1 MNYNT
6 MFKKICIGLFAGMFV
21 MFYAKPVFAETT
33 VIPDGDILVVYSDA
47 ASDAA
52 VDAVADI
59 VEILTYQA
67 FQVSYGTASQCSF
80 ELQRFDYI
88 ICYDIERYPSDFI
101 EKLSAQETM
110 GGKILIMG
118 SQFMRDYQDY
128 VGKGNSYMTDDKQVG
143 KMTYFFDSLT
153 DRVGL
158 VEEEEFLFLTK
169 DIDSQAGTL
178 EIGTT
183 HGYIIATAGNITHMA
198 VSNMDNN
205 LVKAIFSKEVAY
217 WKWEY
222 DGEPH
227 VYAQYIV
234 LNEVYPFQDPE
245 KLLEIVDLMISMQEP
260 FVISVMPVYVNGEY
274 PAMQRFCEILRYAQA
289 NGGAVIIHGPI
300 NQMNEIDSELIDE
313 YMTMAI
319 RYYVNQG
326 VYPLALQVPSA
337 WMHDEE
343 TIEILSNFGTVFT
356 TNEEDDLVEF
366 SKDAHTNTV
375 YADGHQWV
383 GPTVALDY
391 VGVSYTKVYS
401 TAVYI
406 GMEEDLNVIEDKI
419 DACRNSFVP
428 LKSLWDIEHSF
439 WTDEDRMTYKD
450 GVITLNEERTEKT
463 FYATEYATEYDYH
476 RNMLKRFSKDLTE
489 ENRKL
494 VVAVLVVSSIFILFL
509 LIARYQNKRKFFI
522 KKDKE

>member
-1 MNYNT
+1 MNCNT
-6 MFKKICIGLFAGMFV
+6 MYKKIIIGFLAGLVLFLQ
-21 MFYAKPVFAETT
+21 AKPAYALEVT
-33 VIPDGDILVVYSDA
+33 IPDGDILVVYSDA
-47 ASDAA
+47 ASDDT

-67 FQVSYGTASQCSF
+67 FQVSYGTASQCCK

-88 ICYDIERYPSDFI
+88 ICYDVERYPADFI
-101 EKLSAQETM
+101 EKLAERKSAGAEIM
-110 GGKILIMG
+110 IMG
-118 SQFMRDYQDY
+118 SHFMKDFLDYEK
-128 VGKGNSYMTDDKQVG
+128 KGNSYITEDKQVG
-143 KMTYFFDSLT
+143 KMTYYFDSLT
-153 DRVGL
+153 DKVAL
-158 VEEEEFLFLTK
+158 VEEEDFLFLT
-169 DIDSQAGTL
+169 DAVDSQSGTL
-178 EIGTT
+178 QVGATQ
-183 HGYIIATAGNITHMA
+183 GYIIATMGNVTHMA
-198 VSNMDNN
+198 VDNMRNH

-217 WKWEY
+217 WKWAYE
-222 DGEPH
+222 GEPH

-245 KLLEIVDLMISMQEP
+245 KLLEIVNLMIRMQEP
-260 FVISVMPVYVNGEY
+260 FVISVMPVYTNGDY

-300 NQMNEIDSELIDE
+300 NQMNEIDAELIDK
-313 YMTMAI
+313 YMTLAI
-319 RYYVNQG
+319 QYYVKQG
-326 VYPLALQVPSA
+326 VYPLALQVPSV
-337 WMHDEE
+337 WMYDED
-343 TIEILSNFGTVFT
+343 TIEILSHFGTIFT

-366 SKDAHTNTV
+366 SEDIHTNAV
-375 YADGHQWV
+375 YDDGHQWV

-419 DACRNSFVP
+419 EACRNSFVP

-450 GVITLNEERTEKT
+450 GVITLNEQRTEKT
-463 FYATEYATEYDYH
+463 FYATEYAKEYDYH

-489 ENRKL
+489 ENQKL
-494 VVAVLVVSSIFILFL
+494 VIAVLIVSSIFIFFL
-509 LIARYQNKRKFFI
+509 LIARYQNRRRFFI

>member
-6 MFKKICIGLFAGMFV
+6 MFKNVIIGLLAGVVLFMYAV
-21 MFYAKPVFAETT
+21 PTYAKEAT
-33 VIPDGDILVVYSDA
+33 IPDADILVVYSDA
-47 ASDAA
+47 ASDETIE
-52 VDAVADI
+52 AVADI

-67 FQVSYGTASQCSF
+67 FQVAYGTATQCRD
-80 ELQRFDYI
+80 ELYRFDYI
-88 ICYDIERYPSDFI
+88 ICYDINRYPADFL
-101 EKLSAQETM
+101 ENLSERDAAGTNIM
-110 GGKILIMG
+110 IMG
-118 SQFMRDYQDY
+118 SHFMKDFLDNTNQKDAYI
-128 VGKGNSYMTDDKQVG
+128 TEEKQVG

-153 DRVGL
+153 DKVGL
-158 VEEEEFLFLTK
+158 VEEDDFLFMTRN
-169 DIDSQAGTL
+169 IDNQSGTL
-178 EIGTT
+178 EVGITK
-183 HGYIIATAGNITHMA
+183 GYIVATTGNVTHMA
-198 VSNMDNN
+198 VANMKNH

-217 WKWEY
+217 WKWTYE
-222 DGEPH
+222 GEPH

-245 KLLEIVDLMISMQEP
+245 KLMEIVNLMISMQEP
-260 FVISVMPVYVNGEY
+260 FVISVMPVYANGDY

-300 NQMNEIDSELIDE
+300 NQMNEIDSELIDK
-313 YMTMAI
+313 YMTLAI
-319 RYYVNQG
+319 QYYVKQG

-337 WMHDEE
+337 WMYDDD
-343 TIEILSNFGTVFT
+343 TIEILSHFGTIFT
-356 TNEEDDLVEF
+356 TNEEDRLTEF
-366 SKDAHTNTV
+366 HEEAHTNTV
-375 YADGHQWV
+375 YKDGHQWV

-406 GMEEDLNVIEDKI
+406 GMEEDINVIEDKI
-419 DACRNSFVP
+419 EACRDSFVP

-450 GVITLNEERTEKT
+450 GVITLNEQRTEKT
-463 FYATEYATEYDYH
+463 YYATEYAKEYDYH

-494 VVAVLVVSSIFILFL
+494 VIAVLIVSSIFILFL
-509 LIARYQNKRKFFI
+509 LVARYQNRRRFFI
-522 KKDKE
+522 KNDKE